1 MKQVVRV
8 CLLCMS
14 LLLAGVPVASA
25 AFPDRPVTIVV
36 GFAAGGAGD
45 IIARSVALELEKE
58 LGQPVVIVN
67 KGGSGGA
74 LAIGDALTRPADGYT
89 IVGTISA
96 ALTLD
101 TLTSKTRYS
110 LADFSLLGMTGVYQE
125 GFFCLA
131 DKPWK
136 SMKELVAWAKKENK
150 ALSYPSSVVFDKL
163 ITRYIG
169 EKEGVEIRAMPV
181 QGGAAIISSVLGGH
195 TDFGY
200 GGGFQ
205 SSYVRAGKMR
215 HLATIGSQRSP
226 YSPDTPTLAEEG
238 WPLLVFD
245 NYFAFYV
252 SKKVPP
258 EIHKVLSEALVRA
271 GNKPSVQQALAEKA
285 GVYPTVFNAEES
297 TKILEE
303 SLERYKLM
311 LEEMKK

>member
-14 LLLAGVPVASA
+14 LLLAGAPVASA

-169 EKEGVEIRAMPV
+169 QKEGVEIRAMPV

>member
-1 MKQVVRV
+1 MKQVARV
-8 CLLCMS
+8 CVMLLS
-14 LLLAGVPVASA
+14 VLLAGTNALA
-25 AFPDRPVTIVV
+25 AFPERPVTIVV

-89 IVGTISA
+89 VVGTISA

-101 TLTSKTRYS
+101 TLTAKTRYS

-125 GFFCLA
+125 GFFCME

-136 SMKELVAWAKKENK
+136 SMKDLVAWAKKENR

-169 EKEGVEIRAMPV
+169 KKEGVEIRAMPV

-215 HLATIGSQRSP
+215 NLATIGSQRSP
-226 YSPDTPTLAEEG
+226 YFPETPTLAEEG

-252 SKKVPP
+252 SKKVPD
-258 EIHKVLSEALVRA
+258 EIRKALSEALVRA
-271 GNKPSVQQALAEKA
+271 GNQPSVQQTLAEKA
-285 GVYPTVFNAEES
+285 GVYPTVFSAEQS

-303 SLERYKLM
+303 SLVRYRHM
-311 LEEMKK
+311 LEEMKE

>member
-1 MKQVVRV
+1 MKQVARV
-8 CLLCMS
+8 CVMILS
-14 LLLAGVPVASA
+14 VLLAGTNALA
-25 AFPDRPVTIVV
+25 AFPERPVTIVV

-101 TLTSKTRYS
+101 TLTAKTRYS

-125 GFFCLA
+125 GFFCME
-131 DKPWK
+131 DKPWQN
-136 SMKELVAWAKKENK
+136 MKELVAWAKKENR

-169 EKEGVEIRAMPV
+169 KKEGVEIRAMPV

-215 HLATIGSQRSP
+215 NLATIGSQRSP
-226 YSPDTPTLAEEG
+226 YFPETPTLAEEG

-252 SKKVPP
+252 SKKVPD
-258 EIHKVLSEALVRA
+258 EIRKALSEALVRA
-271 GNKPSVQQALAEKA
+271 GNQPSVQQALAEKA
-285 GVYPTVFNAEES
+285 GVYPTVFSAEQS

-303 SLERYKLM
+303 SLVRYRHM
-311 LEEMKK
+311 LEEMKE

>member
-169 EKEGVEIRAMPV
+169 QKEGVEIRAMPV

>member
-169 EKEGVEIRAMPV
+169 QKEGVEIRAMPV

-258 EIHKVLSEALVRA
+258 ESHKVLSEALVRA

>member
-169 EKEGVEIRAMPV
+169 QKEGVEIRAMPV

-200 GGGFQ
+200 VGGFQ

>member
-1 MKQVVRV
+1 
-8 CLLCMS
+8 
-14 LLLAGVPVASA
+14 
-25 AFPDRPVTIVV
+25 
-36 GFAAGGAGD
+36 
-45 IIARSVALELEKE
+45 
-58 LGQPVVIVN
+58 
-67 KGGSGGA
+67 
-74 LAIGDALTRPADGYT
+74 
-89 IVGTISA
+89 
-96 ALTLD
+96 
-101 TLTSKTRYS
+101 
-110 LADFSLLGMTGVYQE
+110 MTGVYQE

-169 EKEGVEIRAMPV
+169 QKEGVEIRAMPV

>member
-136 SMKELVAWAKKENK
+136 SMQELVAWAKKENK

-169 EKEGVEIRAMPV
+169 QKEGVEIRAMPV

>member
-14 LLLAGVPVASA
+14 LLLAEVPVASA

-101 TLTSKTRYS
+101 TLTAKTRYS

-169 EKEGVEIRAMPV
+169 QKEGVEIRAMPV

>member
-1 MKQVVRV
+1 MKQIARV

-14 LLLAGVPVASA
+14 LLLTGVPVASA

-252 SKKVPP
+252 SKKVPQ

>member
-1 MKQVVRV
+1 MKHAVRV
-8 CLLCMS
+8 CLLFLS
-14 LLLAGVPVASA
+14 FLLPGANPASA

-45 IIARSVALELEKE
+45 IIARSVGLELEKE

-101 TLTSKTRYS
+101 TLTAKTRYS

-136 SMKELVAWAKKENK
+136 SMKELVAWAKRENR

-169 EKEGVEIRAMPV
+169 EKEGIEIRAVPV

-195 TDFGY
+195 TEFGY

-205 SSYVRAGKMR
+205 SSYVKAGKMR
-215 HLATIGSQRSP
+215 HLAGIGSQRSP
-226 YSPDTPTLAEEG
+226 YAPDVPTLAEEG

-245 NYFAFYV
+245 NYFAFYA
-252 SKKVPP
+252 SKKVPA
-258 EIHKVLSEALVRA
+258 EILTRLSEALVRA
-271 GNKPSVQQALAEKA
+271 GSQPSVQQALAGKA
-285 GVYPTVFNAEES
+285 GVYPAVFNAAES

-303 SLERYKLM
+303 SLVRYRNM

>member
-169 EKEGVEIRAMPV
+169 QKEGDEIRAMPV